1 MKLEVII
8 QKDNNRYELVINPDK
23 DYPIRFSLFGEGNT
37 LKEAQEDFLIC
48 HEDMKAL
55 YADEGKEYPDLEFV
69 FKYDLVSFLEYYSGT
84 LGYSSLEKITGV
96 NQRQLSQYL
105 QGYRNPSEKT
115 TKKIEKGIKAFAEE
129 LSQVQFV

>member
-1 MKLEVII
+1 MKVTAII
-8 QKDNNRYELVINPDK
+8 EQGQDGAYDITMNNEELDFMLLGQGDTVELAK
-23 DYPIRFSLFGEGNT
+23 
-37 LKEAQEDFLIC
+37 EDFLIC
-48 HEDMKAL
+48 NEDMKIL
-55 YADEGKEYPDLEFV
+55 YIDEGKEYPNLEFV
-69 FKYDLVSFLEYYSGT
+69 FKYDLVSFLEYYSST

-115 TKKIEKGIKAFAEE
+115 TRKIENGIKAFAEE